1 MTKNSF
7 VAVVIF
13 KLISTNIFTRKMYVQ
28 NKHKGNKTKI
38 NKVNDI
44 KTILDLNINQT
55 SLEFTNLAV

>member
-13 KLISTNIFTRKMYVQ
+13 KLISTNIFTKKMYVQ
-28 NKHKGNKTKI
+28 NKHKENKTKI
-38 NKVNDI
+38 NKANDI
-44 KTILDLNINQT
+44 KTILNLNINET

>member
-1 MTKNSF
+1 
-7 VAVVIF
+7 
-13 KLISTNIFTRKMYVQ
+13 MYVQ